1 MAASVSDLSGLGLLT
16 WVYPPGLVDR
26 VVAACGRSEQRKRLL
41 PARLVV
47 YFVLGL
53 ALFSPAPYLEVMRHL
68 VAGLRGVGLLGDWH
82 VPAKSSLFRARQR
95 LGSEPLRVLFSTTA
109 KPIATETT
117 PGAFWRGLRVLA
129 VDGTCWD
136 AADTEANQA
145 AFGRPGNARGTGKS
159 AFVQVRMAALVEVG
173 SHAVLDAEL
182 AGCRTGEVTLV
193 GRLPRSCGPG
203 QLVLADRE
211 FLGVPLWQAFTATGA
226 DLLWRVPAIRVLPVR
241 KELRDGSWLSSIHA
255 NTDPAKRDPV
265 DVRVL
270 AYRLKDTTG
279 TAAAGEYRLVTSLMD
294 ARRYPARQ
302 LAALYRER
310 WEIESVFAEIKTHQ
324 RGAKVVLSSKT
335 PDGVLQQ
342 IWAHLLVHHA
352 LRELMLRTAA
362 TRQLDPD
369 RISFTETLRSA
380 RRSVTVTPG
389 SFSP

>member
-1 MAASVSDLSGLGLLT
+1 MAVSVSDLSGLGLLT

-26 VVAACGRSEQRKRLL
+26 VVSACGRSEQRKRLL

-68 VAGLRGVGLLGDWH
+68 VAGLRGSGLLGDWH

-95 LGSEPLRVLFSTTA
+95 LGSEPLRVLFAATA
-109 KPIATETT
+109 KPMATEAT
-117 PGAFWRGLRVLA
+117 PGAFWRGLRLLA

-136 AADTEANQA
+136 VADTEANEA
-145 AFGRPGNARGTGKS
+145 AFGRPGNGRGTKKS

-193 GRLPRSCGPG
+193 ARLPRSAGPG

-226 DLLWRVPAIRVLPVR
+226 DLLWRVPANRILPVV
-241 KELRDGSWLSSIHA
+241 KQLRDGSWISRIHA
-255 NTDPAKRDPV
+255 STDAARRDPAE
-265 DVRVL
+265 VRVL
-270 AYRLKDTTG
+270 AYRLKDPAG
-279 TAAAGEYRLVTSLMD
+279 GAAADDYRLVTSLLD

-324 RGAKVVLSSKT
+324 RGTRVVLSSKT
-335 PDGVLQQ
+335 PDGVRQQ

-362 TRQLDPD
+362 TRGLDPD
-369 RISFTETLRSA
+369 RVSFTETLRSA